1 MSPPGPPVLP
11 ALLLCGATYRE
22 ASAFDEALSRM
33 EARFGPAAR
42 VGDPFSFHHTRYYE
56 AEMGRNLLKRL
67 VVFRAPVH
75 AGFLARAKR
84 LTGGIEETLRAA
96 LPAGR
101 RVNLDPGT
109 LSRASL
115 VLASTKPAAHRI
127 YLGLGIYGEVT
138 LMYHSGGY
146 APLPWTYPDFL
157 EPGVLS
163 LLGETRR
170 ELLLGRQEGV
180 R

>member
-33 EARFGPAAR
+33 EARFGSAAR
-42 VGDPFSFHHTRYYE
+42 VGDPFSFHHTRSYE

-84 LTGGIEETLRAA
+84 LAGRIEGALRGGTSG
-96 LPAGR
+96 GR

-109 LSRASL
+109 LSRTSL

-146 APLPWTYPDFL
+146 APLPWTYPDYM
-157 EPGVLS
+157 EPGVLAF
-163 LLGETRR
+163 LGEVRR
-170 ELLLGRQEGV
+170 ELLVGRQEGA